1 MAIIVKNVKIT
12 PSPTQTVVD
21 RSYEV
26 SVKASGKVDLGND
39 YLDLGCQGDHNITK
53 LEFNVSE
60 LNNLVKNY
68 KLLEN
73 YNPVLVFSRKNEKGD
88 IDNIFCSGVNNINT
102 EKQIST
108 FYIPE
113 DVTEVAGEYSIIFTL
128 REKDENDGNVN
139 IANDTG
145 GIKEKEFFISNEFK
159 GFVRKSIFGDLD
171 ASITVKDENDKEVKF
186 STSLLPKLVKKRTEK
201 IQTNNGIYKKKIAL
215 T

>member
-12 PSPTQTVVD
+12 PSPTQSVVD

-26 SVKASGKVDLGND
+26 SVKASGKVDVGENG
-39 YLDLGCQGDHNITK
+39 LDLGCQGDHNITK
-53 LEFNVSE
+53 LEFNVKDLNCASE
-60 LNNLVKNY
+60 LA
-68 KLLEN
+68 N
-73 YNPVLVFSRKNEKGD
+73 YNPVLVFSRKENDEIK
-88 IDNIFCSGVNNINT
+88 NLFCSGVNNVDTN
-102 EKQIST
+102 KQIST

-139 IANDTG
+139 ITNDTG
-145 GIKEKEFFISNEFK
+145 GIKEKEFFVSNEFK